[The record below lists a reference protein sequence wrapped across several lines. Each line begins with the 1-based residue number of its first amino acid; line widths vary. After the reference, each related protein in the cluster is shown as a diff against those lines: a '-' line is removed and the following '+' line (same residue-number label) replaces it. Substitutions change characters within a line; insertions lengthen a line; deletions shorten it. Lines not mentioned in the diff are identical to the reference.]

1 MLLLNIEIYKEK
13 IWSKLVK
20 CSDKYPLKL
29 LKKDKLT
36 IKKEKDKKNTKK

>member
-13 IWSKLVK
+13 IWLKLVK
-20 CSDKYPLKL
+20 HSNKYSFKL

-36 IKKEKDKKNTKK
+36 IKKEKNK

>member
-13 IWSKLVK
+13 IWMKLVK
-20 CSDKYPLKL
+20 YSDKYSLKL